1 MGESN
6 IHRHMHRNI
15 HIHVH
20 MHISTKHT
28 IVEPNISS
36 SNLYKYIHLYI
47 HRDRETDKHIH
58 AHTFDA
64 GAKLLHQLLQAF
76 HINSYVHIYTDA
88 HTYIYT

>member
-1 MGESN
+1 
-6 IHRHMHRNI
+6 
-15 HIHVH
+15 

-36 SNLYKYIHLYI
+36 SNLYKYIHLYL

-64 GAKLLHQLLQAF
+64 GAKLLHQLLHQLLQAF

-88 HTYIYT
+88 HIHIYTL